1 MLLSVLL
8 VNTGACRPRIDLRV
22 CHVLPDFAPLSSHS
36 FEKVTVFPTRATSRA
51 ATAGYE
57 NYDWVGSCKRL
68 PCAGHGADAMYRI
81 SNEA

>member
-36 FEKVTVFPTRATSRA
+36 FEKVFPTRATSRM
-51 ATAGYE
+51 ATTGKME

-68 PCAGHGADAMYRI
+68 PCAVYGADAMYRI